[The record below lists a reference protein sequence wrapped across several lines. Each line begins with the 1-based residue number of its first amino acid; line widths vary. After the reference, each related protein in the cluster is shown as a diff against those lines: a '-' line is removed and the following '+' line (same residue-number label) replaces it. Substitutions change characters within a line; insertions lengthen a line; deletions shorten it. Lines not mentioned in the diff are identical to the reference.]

1 MDKII
6 IIIICLIL
14 SSCANNKIKK
24 DYEKS
29 PCSCLE
35 NEIKNYGV

>member
-1 MDKII
+1 MKKII
-6 IIIICLIL
+6 ILTICLFL
-14 SSCANNKIKK
+14 TNCASNKIKK

-35 NEIKNYGV
+35 IEIKNYGV